1 MFKYET
7 HLHTIESSRCGST
20 SAAEYPAYYKSLGYS
35 GIFITDHFFNGNCR
49 ISNDLPWEDRV
60 NMFCRSYE
68 LAKEAGDAIDFP
80 VFFGWEANFD
90 GDEFL
95 IYGLDKKWLLGHPD
109 IMSYSRAE
117 NDRLYGMEFDTPL
130 SNEGDY
136 VKRILNREGHIAVP
150 NAHRV
155 PDNYTIE
162 TKLPVVTNHR

>member
-68 LAKEAGDAIDFP
+68 LAISD
-80 VFFGWEANFD
+80 
-90 GDEFL
+90 L
-95 IYGLDKKWLLGHPD
+95 
-109 IMSYSRAE
+109 R
-117 NDRLYGMEFDTPL
+117 T
-130 SNEGDY
+130 
-136 VKRILNREGHIAVP
+136 
-150 NAHRV
+150 
-155 PDNYTIE
+155 
-162 TKLPVVTNHR
+162 